1 MSLRASDND
10 EAWNLNMTNIVT
22 QRERI
27 KCYLFE
33 EKKNMFWDIWWY
45 IECFKNSGMYKQF
58 LNGKPYM

>member
-22 QRERI
+22 QRKCI
-27 KCYLFE
+27 KCYSF
-33 EKKNMFWDIWWY
+33 EKKNMFRDIWWY
-45 IECFKNSGMYKQF
+45 IEFFKNSGIYKQF